1 MFEKKISREEKEEP
15 LEKRKTSGNKG
26 KRERE
31 REKNNETLVPE
42 Q

>member
-1 MFEKKISREEKEEP
+1 MRKGINRGEKEKP

-26 KRERE
+26 KK
-31 REKNNETLVPE
+31 EKKKKRNNETLVPE